1 MLKKKYWASFPKY
14 VDTYLNNFKR
24 MYSIGFLGYKD

>member
-1 MLKKKYWASFPKY
+1 MLKKKYWASFRKY

-24 MYSIGFLGYKD
+24 MYGIYEILRI